1 MSVSSYAAPPAA
13 AERSPCVPGDRVA
26 VARCLLTDLLAREHP
41 RLAEAIRRVGADWLK
56 RQGLAPLA
64 WHVSGGRDLTPDL
77 AASLRA
83 AHFAALADDLLHRHE
98 LQDVLRTLAAQ
109 DIVPV
114 AFKGAALAYTVY
126 PDSVCRPMGD
136 LDLWMAARDLPRARS
151 ALEQRGY
158 RFYSNPDRP
167 PALKQLHGDE
177 IQLTGQTPGTGL
189 IELHGGVF
197 VGSWLYLTAC
207 VNETAVWART
217 TAVTLLDQPARLLAP
232 EDAVLQLLV
241 HLGINHQYS
250 MSALRGLAD
259 VVLLAR
265 STSLPWTAVADR
277 ARAWRIATVTWLGLS
292 LAADL
297 AGLSEVQAILPQLAP
312 SRWRR
317 SLLQRLVNAE
327 RLVTQTDLRV
337 SRWRYALL
345 LLLVDRPRDVV
356 KLIFRTLWP
365 EREWLIARYGRYTFT
380 TRLRHLLDAAR
391 GRI

>member
-1 MSVSSYAAPPAA
+1 
-13 AERSPCVPGDRVA
+13 VPGDRVA
-26 VARCLLTDLLAREHP
+26 AARCLLTDLLAREHT
-41 RLAEAIRRVGADWLK
+41 RLAESIRRVGADWLK

-64 WHVSGGRDLTPDL
+64 WHVSGGRDLSGEV
-77 AASLRA
+77 AAALRA

-98 LQDVLRTLAAQ
+98 LHDVLRTLAAQ
-109 DIVPV
+109 NITPV
-114 AFKGAALAYTVY
+114 IFKGAALAYTVY

-136 LDLWMAARDLPRARS
+136 LDLWMADRDLPRAQA

-177 IQLTGQTPGTGL
+177 VQLTGQTPGTGL

-207 VNETAVWART
+207 VDEAAVWQRT
-217 TAVTLLDQPARLLAP
+217 TMVTLLDQPARLLAP

-241 HLGINHQYS
+241 HLGINHQFS
-250 MSALRGLAD
+250 MAALRSLAD

-265 STSLPWTAVADR
+265 SASLDWTVVADR
-277 ARAWRIATVTWLGLS
+277 ARAWRIATVAWLGLS

-297 AGLSEVQAILPQLAP
+297 AGLSEVHAILPRLAP
-312 SRWRR
+312 SRLRQ
-317 SLLQRLVNAE
+317 SLLRRLVNAE
-327 RLVTQTDLRV
+327 RLVAQADLRV
-337 SRWRYALL
+337 SRWRYAML
-345 LLLVDRPRDVV
+345 LLLVDRPRDVL

-365 EREWLIARYGRYTFT
+365 ERDWLSARYGRATFG
-380 TRLRHLLDAAR
+380 TRVRHLLDAAR